1 MEEDGCPPDEISYN
15 VIIRGFSITRMNQ
28 GHSSG
33 DNRNMS
39 ASSFRDIEDALASF
53 NHMLHT
59 KPLPCIIQFN
69 KLLSAIVKMGQYYDA
84 VISLS
89 RQMELAGLSPDI
101 YTLSILIN
109 CFSHLQRVDLA
120 FSVFSKII
128 KLGLQPDVVT
138 FTTLINGLCKVG
150 KFAQAVEFF
159 DNFEAS
165 GCQPTV
171 YTYNTIMNGLCKI
184 GETTAAA
191 GLFKKMEGAGCQ
203 PNVVTYTVLIDAF
216 VKISGAYV
224 SFMAD
229 GVSLYSRSNV

>member
-1 MEEDGCPPDEISYN
+1 MMTMVAAAVKRGGSETMATGSQTQRCQMKMMGMILLLSPTTSSLLSSNHFNTISSSSSSS
-15 VIIRGFSITRMNQ
+15 RSSSSSSSSS
-28 GHSSG
+28 SSG
-33 DNRNMS
+33 DKQKHDG

-101 YTLSILIN
+101 YTLNILIN

-128 KLGLQPDVVT
+128 KLGLQPIYCHIYH
-138 FTTLINGLCKVG
+138 L
-150 KFAQAVEFF
+150 
-159 DNFEAS
+159 
-165 GCQPTV
+165 
-171 YTYNTIMNGLCKI
+171 
-184 GETTAAA
+184 
-191 GLFKKMEGAGCQ
+191 
-203 PNVVTYTVLIDAF
+203 
-216 VKISGAYV
+216 
-224 SFMAD
+224 
-229 GVSLYSRSNV
+229 

>member
-1 MEEDGCPPDEISYN
+1 MMTMVAAAVKRGGSETMATGSQTQRCQMKMMGMILLLSPTTSSLLSSNHFNTISSSSSSS
-15 VIIRGFSITRMNQ
+15 RSSSSSSS
-28 GHSSG
+28 SSG
-33 DNRNMS
+33 DKQKHDG

-101 YTLSILIN
+101 YTLPILIN

-128 KLGLQPDVVT
+128 D
-138 FTTLINGLCKVG
+138 
-150 KFAQAVEFF
+150 
-159 DNFEAS
+159 
-165 GCQPTV
+165 
-171 YTYNTIMNGLCKI
+171 
-184 GETTAAA
+184 
-191 GLFKKMEGAGCQ
+191 KMG
-203 PNVVTYTVLIDAF
+203 
-216 VKISGAYV
+216 VK
-224 SFMAD
+224 
-229 GVSLYSRSNV
+229 